1 LGNSLFYLDPLKIFS
16 YTPVLLALSDY
27 GVRHKRKIIGQNG
40 LCPVRLAPVFNLQK
54 KIFIGRSF
62 MGRVAII
69 GVGQSAFVRGYPG
82 SIRELAFEGFKE
94 CMADA
99 QVSVKEIDASVI
111 CSAPEYDKQ
120 RSPAGVFAEY
130 LGLTPQPTFYVE
142 TLCSSSSTGVKLA
155 YSLIK
160 SGLHDVVVVL
170 GFQKMSEIS
179 SAESQERMG
188 RGADIQWESPFGTM
202 MPAYYA
208 MYARAHMKKY
218 GTTPED
224 LALIRVKASTY
235 GQINEK
241 AVYRKP
247 VALDMFSDPQS
258 PMSGPVA
265 SPLRVGDCCAN
276 ADGSSCIILASE
288 EKAKALSKKPVWIL
302 GVGAA
307 SSPVNMA
314 GRALFTGLAVGE
326 EAGKQA
332 YKMAGVSPKDVDV
345 AEVHDCFT
353 IAEMMAYE
361 NLGFAKPGE
370 GKDLIKS
377 KETYK
382 EGIIPV
388 NVDGGLLSKGHPIG
402 ATGGSQIR
410 TIVLQLR
417 GQAGDMQVK
426 NPEIGLVHNIGGVG
440 LYGNVTILGRS

>member
-1 LGNSLFYLDPLKIFS
+1 
-16 YTPVLLALSDY
+16 
-27 GVRHKRKIIGQNG
+27 
-40 LCPVRLAPVFNLQK
+40 
-54 KIFIGRSF
+54 
-62 MGRVAII
+62 MGKVGII
-69 GVGQSAFVRGYPG
+69 GVGQSSFVRGYPG
-82 SIRELAFEGFKE
+82 SVRELAFEGFK
-94 CMADA
+94 DA
-99 QVSVKEIDASVI
+99 MKDAGISTKDVGASVV

-142 TLCSSSSTGVKLA
+142 TLCSSSSMGLRLA

-160 SGLHDVVVVL
+160 SGLHDSVAVV

-208 MYARAHMKKY
+208 MYARNYMATY
-218 GTTPED
+218 GATPED

-247 VALDMFSDPQS
+247 VALDMFSDPES

-276 ADGSSCIILASE
+276 ADGSSCIIVASE
-288 EKAKALSKKPVWIL
+288 EKAKALSDKPVWIMGL
-302 GVGAA
+302 GAA
-307 SSPVNMA
+307 STAVNLA
-314 GRALFTGLAVGE
+314 GRDKFNGLAVGI
-326 EAGKQA
+326 EAGRQA
-332 YKMAGVSPKDVDV
+332 YEMAGVTPKDIDV

-361 NLGFAKPGE
+361 NLGFAEPGE
-370 GKDLIKS
+370 GRDLIRG

-382 EGIIPV
+382 EGSIPV

-417 GQAGDMQVK
+417 GEAGDMQVK
-426 NPEIGLVHNIGGVG
+426 DPEIGLVHNIGGVG
-440 LYGNVTILGRS
+440 LYGNVTILGR

>member
-1 LGNSLFYLDPLKIFS
+1 
-16 YTPVLLALSDY
+16 
-27 GVRHKRKIIGQNG
+27 
-40 LCPVRLAPVFNLQK
+40 
-54 KIFIGRSF
+54 
-62 MGRVAII
+62 MGKVGII
-69 GVGQSAFVRGYPG
+69 GVGQSAFVRGFPG
-82 SIRELAFEGFKE
+82 SIRELAFEGFRE
-94 CMADA
+94 AMQDA
-99 QVSVKEIDASVI
+99 GITTKDIGASVI

-142 TLCSSSSTGVKLA
+142 TLCSSSSMGVRLA
-155 YSLIK
+155 YSMIK
-160 SGLHDVVVVL
+160 SGLHDVVAVV

-208 MYARAHMKKY
+208 MYARGHMAKY
-218 GTTPED
+218 GTTSDD
-224 LALIRVKASTY
+224 LALIRVKAATY

-247 VALDMFSDPQS
+247 VTFEMFSDPEN

-276 ADGSSCIILASE
+276 ADGSSCVIIANE
-288 EKAKALSKKPVWIL
+288 EKCKSFSKKPVWIL
-302 GVGAA
+302 GLGAA
-307 SSPVNMA
+307 STAVNMA
-314 GRALFTGLAVGE
+314 GRDLFSGLTVGQQ
-326 EAGKQA
+326 AGEQA
-332 YKMAGVSPKDVDV
+332 FKMAGVTPKDIDI

-370 GKDLIKS
+370 GKDLIRS

-382 EGIIPV
+382 EGSIPV

-417 GQAGDMQVK
+417 GEAGPMQVK
-426 NPEIGLVHNIGGVG
+426 DPEIGLVHNIGGVG
-440 LYGNVTILGRS
+440 LYGNVTILGR

>member
-1 LGNSLFYLDPLKIFS
+1 MGKI
-16 YTPVLLALSDY
+16 
-27 GVRHKRKIIGQNG
+27 G
-40 LCPVRLAPVFNLQK
+40 
-54 KIFIGRSF
+54 
-62 MGRVAII
+62 II
-69 GVGQSAFVRGYPG
+69 GVGQSPFVRGYPG
-82 SIRELAFEGFKE
+82 SIRELAFDGFKE
-94 CMADA
+94 AMEDA
-99 QVSVKEIDASVI
+99 QISAKDIDASII

-130 LGLTPQPTFYVE
+130 LGLTPQPTFYLE
-142 TLCSSSSTGVKLA
+142 SLCSSSSMGVKMA
-155 YSLIK
+155 YALVK
-160 SGLHDVVVVL
+160 SGLHDVVAVL

-208 MYARAHMKKY
+208 MYARGHMEKY
-218 GTTPED
+218 GTTPDD
-224 LALIRVKASTY
+224 LALIRVKAATY

-247 VALDMFSDPQS
+247 VSFEMFSDPDNA
-258 PMSGPVA
+258 MSGPVA

-276 ADGSSCIILASE
+276 ADGSSCVIVASE
-288 EKAKALSKKPVWIL
+288 EKAKSFSKKPVWIL
-302 GVGAA
+302 GLGAA
-307 SSPVNMA
+307 STAVNMA
-314 GRALFTGLAVGE
+314 GRDLFTGLTVAQQAGE
-326 EAGKQA
+326 QA
-332 YKMAGVSPKDVDV
+332 YKMAGITAKDIDV

-353 IAEMMAYE
+353 IAELMAYE

-370 GKDLIKS
+370 GKELIKS

-382 EGIIPV
+382 EGSIPV

-417 GQAGDMQVK
+417 GEAGDMQIK
-426 NPEIGLVHNIGGVG
+426 DPEIGLVHNIGGVG
-440 LYGNVTILGRS
+440 LYGNVTVLGR

>member
-1 LGNSLFYLDPLKIFS
+1 
-16 YTPVLLALSDY
+16 
-27 GVRHKRKIIGQNG
+27 
-40 LCPVRLAPVFNLQK
+40 
-54 KIFIGRSF
+54 
-62 MGRVAII
+62 MGKVGII

-82 SIRELAFEGFKE
+82 SIRELAFEGFKDA
-94 CMADA
+94 MQDA
-99 QVSVKEIDASVI
+99 QIANKDIDASII

-130 LGLTPQPTFYVE
+130 LGLTPQPTCYLE
-142 TLCSSSSTGVKLA
+142 SLCSSSSMGLRYA
-155 YSLIK
+155 YALVK
-160 SGLHDVVVVL
+160 SGLHDVVAVV

-188 RGADIQWESPFGTM
+188 RGADIQWESTFGTM

-208 MYARAHMKKY
+208 MYAKRHMAKY

-224 LALIRVKASTY
+224 LALIRVKAATY
-235 GQINEK
+235 GQLNEK

-247 VALDMFSDPQS
+247 VTFDMFSDPNS

-276 ADGSSCIILASE
+276 ADGSSCIIVASE
-288 EKAKALSKKPVWIL
+288 ERAKALSKKPVWIL
-302 GVGAA
+302 GLGSA
-307 SSPVNMA
+307 SNAVNLA
-314 GRALFTGLAVGE
+314 GRDEFSGLTVARQS
-326 EAGKQA
+326 ADQA
-332 YKMAGVSPKDVDV
+332 YKMAGITAKDVDV

-361 NLGFAKPGE
+361 NLGFAEPGE
-370 GKDLIKS
+370 GKELIKA

-382 EGIIPV
+382 EGSIPV

-417 GQAGDMQVK
+417 GEAGDIQVK
-426 NPEIGLVHNIGGVG
+426 DPEIGLVHNIGGVG
-440 LYGNVTILGRS
+440 LYGNVSIFGR

>member
-1 LGNSLFYLDPLKIFS
+1 
-16 YTPVLLALSDY
+16 
-27 GVRHKRKIIGQNG
+27 
-40 LCPVRLAPVFNLQK
+40 
-54 KIFIGRSF
+54 
-62 MGRVAII
+62 MGKVAII
-69 GVGQSAFVRGYPG
+69 GVGQSSFVRSYPG
-82 SIRELAFEGFKE
+82 SIRELAFDGFKE
-94 CMADA
+94 SMQDA
-99 QVSVKEIDASVI
+99 QITTENIDASII

-130 LGLTPQPTFYVE
+130 LGLNPQPTFYVE
-142 TLCSSSSTGVKLA
+142 SLCSSSSMGLRLA
-155 YSLIK
+155 YSLVK
-160 SGLHDVVVVL
+160 SGLHDVVAVI

-179 SAESQERMG
+179 SSESQERMG

-208 MYARAHMKKY
+208 MYAKAHMEKY
-218 GTTPED
+218 GTTLDD
-224 LALIRVKASTY
+224 LALIRVKAATY
-235 GQINEK
+235 GQLNEK

-247 VALDMFSDPQS
+247 VTFEMFSDPENR
-258 PMSGPVA
+258 MAGPVA

-276 ADGSSCIILASE
+276 ADGSSCVIVASE
-288 EKAKALSKKPVWIL
+288 EKAKALCKKPIWIL
-302 GVGAA
+302 GLGAA
-307 SSPVNMA
+307 TTSVNLA
-314 GRALFTGLAVGE
+314 GRDLFTGLTA
-326 EAGKQA
+326 AQQAADQA
-332 YKMAGVSPKDVDV
+332 YKMAGISPKDIDV

-370 GKDLIKS
+370 GKELIKS

-382 EGIIPV
+382 EGSIPV

-417 GQAGDMQVK
+417 DEAGDIQVK

-440 LYGNVTILGRS
+440 LYGNVSILGR

>member
-1 LGNSLFYLDPLKIFS
+1 MAKVG
-16 YTPVLLALSDY
+16 
-27 GVRHKRKIIGQNG
+27 
-40 LCPVRLAPVFNLQK
+40 
-54 KIFIGRSF
+54 
-62 MGRVAII
+62 II

-82 SIRELAFEGFKE
+82 SVRELAFEGFRDAMK
-94 CMADA
+94 DA
-99 QVSVKEIDASVI
+99 QISAKDIDASIV

-130 LGLTPQPTFYVE
+130 LGLIPQPTCYLE
-142 TLCSSSSTGVKLA
+142 SLCSSSSMGLRFA
-155 YSLIK
+155 YSLVK
-160 SGLHDVVVVL
+160 SGLHDVVAVI

-208 MYARAHMKKY
+208 MYARAHMERY

-224 LALIRVKASTY
+224 LARIRVKAATY

-247 VALDMFSDPQS
+247 VTFEMFSDPEN
-258 PMSGPVA
+258 PMSNPVA

-276 ADGSSCIILASE
+276 ADGSSCVIVANE
-288 EKAKALSKKPVWIL
+288 EKARAFSKKPVWIL
-302 GVGAA
+302 GLGAA
-307 SSPVNMA
+307 STAVNLA
-314 GRALFTGLAVGE
+314 GRDLFTGLTVAQQAGE
-326 EAGKQA
+326 QA
-332 YKMAGVSPKDVDV
+332 YRMAGITAKDIDV

-370 GKDLIKS
+370 GKELIKS

-382 EGIIPV
+382 EGSIPV

-417 GQAGDMQVK
+417 GEAGDMQVK
-426 NPEIGLVHNIGGVG
+426 DPEIGLVHNIGGVG
-440 LYGNVTILGRS
+440 LYGNVSILGR

>member
-1 LGNSLFYLDPLKIFS
+1 
-16 YTPVLLALSDY
+16 
-27 GVRHKRKIIGQNG
+27 
-40 LCPVRLAPVFNLQK
+40 
-54 KIFIGRSF
+54 

-69 GVGQSAFVRGYPG
+69 GVGQSTFVRSYPG
-82 SIRELAFEGFKE
+82 AIRELVFEGFK
-94 CMADA
+94 DA
-99 QVSVKEIDASVI
+99 MQDAHLSTSDIDASVI

-130 LGLTPQPTFYVE
+130 LGLNPQPTFYVE
-142 TLCSSSSTGVKLA
+142 TLCSSSSTGLKLA
-155 YSLIK
+155 YSLVK
-160 SGLHDVVVVL
+160 SGLHDVVAVI

-179 SAESQERMG
+179 SSESQERMG

-208 MYARAHMKKY
+208 MYARAHMEKY
-218 GTTPED
+218 GTTLDD
-224 LALIRVKASTY
+224 LALIRVKAATY
-235 GQINEK
+235 GQLNEK

-247 VALDMFSDPQS
+247 VEFEMFSDPENR
-258 PMSGPVA
+258 MAGPVA

-276 ADGSSCIILASE
+276 ADGSSCVIVASE
-288 EKAKALSKKPVWIL
+288 EKAKSLSKKPVWIL

-307 SSPVNMA
+307 STSVNLA
-314 GRALFTGLAVGE
+314 GRDLFTGLTVAE
-326 EAGKQA
+326 QAAQQA
-332 YKMAGVSPKDVDV
+332 YAMAGVGPQDIDV

-370 GKDLIKS
+370 GKELIRN
-377 KETYK
+377 KETYQ
-382 EGIIPV
+382 EGRIPV

-417 GQAGDMQVK
+417 NEAGDIQVK
-426 NPEIGLVHNIGGVG
+426 GPEIGLVHNIGGVG
-440 LYGNVTILGRS
+440 LYGNVTILGRE